1 MTYRERLWFTL
12 LPNVILFLLALL
24 IESLSL
30 YLKKK
35 KKSERLFAYVD
46 LFGVCMRSTLTI
58 LCGIET
64 PSTPAI
70 FLAFGPFFSIIPHS
84 LFPLQAF
91 HLTECS

>member
-35 KKSERLFAYVD
+35 KKKIRTLVGICGFVR
-46 LFGVCMRSTLTI
+46 GVYAFYLNNTLWNRNT
-58 LCGIET
+58 
-64 PSTPAI
+64 
-70 FLAFGPFFSIIPHS
+70 
-84 LFPLQAF
+84 
-91 HLTECS
+91 